1 MPSANMC
8 RRLALGLN
16 RRVILMIFQ
25 LFRRTRD
32 DPSIALLYGTIVA
45 QARRPDFYQSFGVPD
60 TVNGRLEMILLHTVL
75 LLRRLEPEP
84 VAGPL
89 GQAIFDLFCQDMDA
103 NLREMG
109 VGDLAVPRN
118 MRRIGEAFYGRQAA
132 YRTALESSD
141 PQALVEVLRRNVLD
155 GRQGAEAE
163 RLTGY
168 VRAATHALAAQDIA
182 ELRQGKLG
190 FPDPASLEAQ
200 TWKQQHD
207 ASPRTAR

>member
-1 MPSANMC
+1 
-8 RRLALGLN
+8 
-16 RRVILMIFQ
+16 MIFQ
-25 LFRRTRD
+25 LFRRARD
-32 DPSIALLYGTIVA
+32 DPSIASLYGTIVA
-45 QARRPDFYQSFGVPD
+45 QARAPDFYQSFAVPD

-75 LLRRLEPEP
+75 LLRRLEREP
-84 VAGPL
+84 ATGPL

-109 VGDLAVPRN
+109 VGDLAVPRS

-132 YRTALESSD
+132 YRAALDSGD

-163 RLTGY
+163 RLAAY
-168 VRAATHALAAQDIA
+168 VRAATHALATRDIA

-190 FPDPASLEAQ
+190 LPDPANLE
-200 TWKQQHD
+200 T
-207 ASPRTAR
+207 TA